1 MKLSNI
7 VLHAYGVTAA
17 QAVSCEKNKPHFGA
31 YFMLRFTPPI
41 MFIFFGVLNYTHKKV
56 WYKS

>member
-31 YFMLRFTPPI
+31 YFMLRFTPPHNVH
-41 MFIFFGVLNYTHKKV
+41 IFWCFELY
-56 WYKS
+56 S